1 MSSQQIPDTL
11 QTGRLAAGSV
21 STMLTGIITL
31 VVVMG
36 IGRFSLTPQIPV
48 MINDGFLTLSSA
60 GILAAMNYIGYL
72 LGAIHVSRMQSHHTV
87 YLKTGLLATMLVTL
101 LSGVTSTF
109 VLQCLF
115 RFVAGVGGA
124 WALIIVTSWTQLELA
139 ARHAPRLS
147 AAVFSGPGIGITLT
161 GVLAWIMSAQHV
173 NSSEAWYIYGAV
185 AFAAIVLIFR
195 RLPHEL
201 PRAQQ
206 KGAAAPL
213 GRNLKILLGI
223 YTLAGFGYILP
234 ATFLSQM
241 AHAVFSSEGAAA
253 FFWPL
258 FGLSAVAGV
267 LLVIMFSAV
276 VNTRISLA
284 LTMIVQGVGV
294 AAPVVA
300 NNAAGLLIST
310 VLTGLC
316 FLSIMLLSMR
326 LAREVS
332 DGDMAKTVGMLT
344 AGYASG
350 QLTGPLVSSACVA
363 LFSSLQPALLLA
375 AAGLIVG
382 GCGVFFLIRKHAA

>member
-1 MSSQQIPDTL
+1 MSSQQIPGNADTR
-11 QTGRLAAGSV
+11 RLATGSV
-21 STMLTGIITL
+21 STMFTGILTL

-48 MINDGFLTLSSA
+48 MISDGFLNLSSA

-72 LGAIHVSRMQSHHTV
+72 LGAIHVSRMKRNHTV
-87 YLKTGLLATMLVTL
+87 YLKTGLAAAMLVTL
-101 LSGVTSTF
+101 LSGATSSF
-109 VLQCLF
+109 LLQCLF

-139 ARHAPRLS
+139 AKNAPRLS

-161 GVLAWIMSAQHV
+161 GVLAWIMSAYHF
-173 NSSEAWYIYGAV
+173 NSSEAWYVYGAV
-185 AFAAIVLIFR
+185 ALAAILLIFR
-195 RLPHEL
+195 RLPREL
-201 PRAQQ
+201 PGVQK
-206 KGAAAPL
+206 KGAAAPA
-213 GRNLKILLGI
+213 GRNLKVLLGV

-241 AHAVFSSEGAAA
+241 AHAVFSSGGQAA

-267 LLVIMFSAV
+267 LLVILFASM

-284 LTMIVQGVGV
+284 FAMIVQGIGV

-300 NNAAGLLIST
+300 NNAAGLLVST

-316 FLSIMLLSMR
+316 FLSIMQLSMR

-332 DGDMAKTVGMLT
+332 TGEMAKTVGMLT
-344 AGYASG
+344 AGYATG
-350 QLTGPLVSSACVA
+350 QLIGPLVSSACVA
-363 LFSSLQPALLLA
+363 LFSSLEPALLLA
-375 AAGLIVG
+375 AAALIAG
-382 GCGVFFLIRKHAA
+382 GCGVLLLIRKEA